1 MDKTICVGFVIFID
15 YFAESE
21 GFKKF
26 FKEKIVV
33 GLFIF
38 AGKKPYGDEGV
49 RVVKTGSHELL
60 VVGKE
65 FYGFAGGYIV
75 RNVGEF
81 IAEHP

>member
-1 MDKTICVGFVIFID
+1 M
-15 YFAESE
+15 
-21 GFKKF
+21 
-26 FKEKIVV
+26 V

-60 VVGKE
+60 IVCEK
-65 FYGFAGGYIV
+65 FYGFAGSDIV